1 MNKNYTN
8 NNFQGAIGDKRCTDY
23 YRNAKKIKADTMEEM
38 IQELIQL
45 LEIEEIDGVQLSNDY
60 WSKVFLQNDE
70 DEYVGGIK
78 LILNKE
84 DSLYSESNICKTLEV
99 MGSLIL
105 SKDERTKE
113 KIKVYNSRELFIR
126 ELEEH
131 NTLRHVVE
139 NSTEGKNAIKNG
151 GECTFVMINDMNYK
165 LEKRLVKL
173 TDKDLEKLDEIY
185 GSQYPEVHDYYIG
198 YTTMREQY
206 KELLAKP
213 YRTDEE
219 KIKHR
224 LMSRNIKSLKED
236 FIDCINK
243 KARPIVFKAPLKD
256 EGYPSWGDFD
266 PLDKEHIKLA
276 LQVKKG
282 NDLQDDISVI
292 IQDLNNTIDE
302 CEFTKAQW
310 KVLSLW
316 REDKNLTEIANILK
330 ITKSAVSGHLNSIV
344 NKIYKKN
351 LEKYTDWYYL
361 NICKGKYKQ
370 CTGCGEI
377 KLIQY
382 YSKKGDRLQSRCK
395 NCQRK

>member
-1 MNKNYTN
+1 MNKNFVN
-8 NNFQGAIGDKRCTDY
+8 NNFQGAIGDMRCTDY
-23 YRNAKKIKADTMEEM
+23 YRQAKKIKADTTEEM
-38 IQELIQL
+38 INELIQL

-78 LILNKE
+78 LILNKD
-84 DSLYSESNICKTLEV
+84 DSLYSESNICKTLEL

-105 SKDERTKE
+105 SKDEKTKD

-131 NTLRHVVE
+131 NTIRHIIE
-139 NSTEGKNAIKNG
+139 NSPEGKQAMESH
-151 GECTFVMINDMNYK
+151 ECTMIMINDMNYK
-165 LEKRLVKL
+165 LEKRLIKL
-173 TDKDLEKLDEIY
+173 TDKDLAKLDEIY
-185 GSQYPEVHDYYIG
+185 GSKYPQVHDYYIG
-198 YTTMREQY
+198 YTTMKERY
-206 KELLAKP
+206 KELLEKP
-213 YRTDEE
+213 YRTEEE
-219 KIKHR
+219 KLKHR
-224 LMSRNIKSLKED
+224 LMSKNIKSLKED

-256 EGYPSWGDFD
+256 EGCPSWEMFD
-266 PLDKEHIKLA
+266 PLDKQHIKFA

-292 IQDLNNTIDE
+292 IQDLNMTVDE

-310 KVLSLW
+310 KVLHLW
-316 REDKNLTEIANILK
+316 REDKNVEEIADILK
-330 ITKSAVSGHLNSIV
+330 INHPAVIKHLNSIV
-344 NKIYKKN
+344 DKIYKKN

-361 NICKGKYKQ
+361 NICKGEYKQ
-370 CTGCGEI
+370 CTACGEI

-395 NCQRK
+395 TCQKK

>member
-8 NNFQGAIGDKRCTDY
+8 NNFQGAIDDNRCTDY
-23 YRNAKKIKADTMEEM
+23 YRNAKKIKADTIEEM
-38 IQELIQL
+38 IDGLIQL
-45 LEIEEIDGVQLSNDY
+45 LEIEEIDGVQFSNDY

-84 DSLYSESNICKTLEV
+84 DSLYSESNICKTLEL

-131 NTLRHVVE
+131 NTIKHILE
-139 NSTEGKNAIKNG
+139 NSPEGKHAMESH
-151 GECTFVMINDMNYK
+151 ECTMVMINDMNYK
-165 LEKRLVKL
+165 LEKRLIKL
-173 TDKDLEKLDEIY
+173 TDKDLAKLDEVY
-185 GSQYPEVHDYYIG
+185 GTQYPQVHDYYVG
-198 YTTMREQY
+198 YITMKEKY

-213 YRTDEE
+213 YRTEE
-219 KIKHR
+219 DKTKHR
-224 LMSRNIKSLKED
+224 LMSKNIKSLKED

-256 EGYPSWGDFD
+256 EGYPSWDEFD
-266 PLDKEHIKLA
+266 PLDKQHIKFA

-292 IQDLNNTIDE
+292 IQDLNRTIDE

-310 KVLSLW
+310 RVLHLW
-316 REDKNLTEIANILK
+316 REEKNQEDIANTLK
-330 ITKSAVSGHLNSIV
+330 LDKKTIAQHLNAIV
-344 NKIYKKN
+344 DKIYKKN
-351 LEKYTDWYYL
+351 LEKYSDWYYL
-361 NICKGKYKQ
+361 NINKGEYKQ
-370 CTGCGEI
+370 CNECGEI

-382 YSKKGDRLQSRCK
+382 FDKNGKYGYKPKCK
-395 NCQRK
+395 QCRK